1 MTAKA
6 LGLKNMIGNP
16 LTLSTAAE
24 ANRNI
29 GVMDNAL
36 HVIAK
41 QRADLGAYYNRMEHA
56 AKGLMT
62 AYENIQSSESRIRD
76 ADMAETMVDFTKNQI
91 LVQSGTAML
100 AQANAKSQG
109 VLQLLR

>member
-1 MTAKA
+1 
-6 LGLKNMIGNP
+6 
-16 LTLSTAAE
+16 
-24 ANRNI
+24 
-29 GVMDNAL
+29 
-36 HVIAK
+36 
-41 QRADLGAYYNRMEHA
+41 MEHA

-62 AYENIQSSESRIRD
+62 AYENVQASESRIRD

-100 AQANAKSQG
+100 AQANTQPQG